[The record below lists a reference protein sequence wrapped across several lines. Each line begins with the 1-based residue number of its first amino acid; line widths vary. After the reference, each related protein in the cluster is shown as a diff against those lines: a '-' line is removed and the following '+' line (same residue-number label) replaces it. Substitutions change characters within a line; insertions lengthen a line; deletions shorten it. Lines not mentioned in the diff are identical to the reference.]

1 MVMVKDC
8 ISCMKSIKS
17 SKKTLSWSK
26 NLENINIISPN
37 KKYLENNKY
46 KENIDKNND
55 YQDILKLKIS
65 NLKKKLV
72 DEIDVERR
80 KYIQDKIDLYLLK
93 ILEENIFYLDI

>member
-1 MVMVKDC
+1 MVNDF

-37 KKYLENNKY
+37 KKYLENNKN

>member
-1 MVMVKDC
+1 MVNDF

-37 KKYLENNKY
+37 KKYLENNKN

-80 KYIQDKIDLYLLK
+80 KYIQYKIDLYLLK

>member
-1 MVMVKDC
+1 
-8 ISCMKSIKS
+8 MKSIKS

-37 KKYLENNKY
+37 KKYLENNKN